1 MNEPNFEFID
11 APVNGYDPKRKTII
25 LDKKIINRLGWEGVG
40 ASNIWTRALTRSEE
54 LSDIGRSYDRF
65 LAGELTLGQLLKR
78 LNQVRK
84 YK

>member
-1 MNEPNFEFID
+1 MADKLPGDDTGTFSIH
-11 APVNGYDPKRKTII
+11 NGSDDRN
-25 LDKKIINRLGWEGVG
+25 IINRLGWEGVG

-54 LSDIGRSYDRF
+54 LSNIGRCYDRF